1 MDELN
6 DWERQALA
14 AYVADYITEELR
26 REGIGFDVGSFM
38 VRDAIDAY
46 YGGAGEDADAA
57 NNPRILGQ
65 IFGG

>member
-1 MDELN
+1 MD
-6 DWERQALA
+6 DWEMQALA
-14 AYVADYITEELR
+14 AYVADYIMEEQAR
-26 REGIGFDVGSFM
+26 GNVEIDKYM

-46 YGGAGEDADAA
+46 FGGADDGDADAA

>member
-6 DWERQALA
+6 DYQRQALA
-14 AYVADYITEELR
+14 AYVADYIMEEMTR
-26 REGIGFDVGSFM
+26 GNIEVDKWM

>member
-1 MDELN
+1 MD
-6 DWERQALA
+6 DWQIQELA
-14 AYVADYITEELR
+14 AYVADYLTEEQARGNAEIDKYL
-26 REGIGFDVGSFM
+26 

-46 YGGAGEDADAA
+46 FGGAADGDADAA

>member
-1 MDELN
+1 ME
-6 DWERQALA
+6 EQARGNVEIDR
-14 AYVADYITEELR
+14 Y
-26 REGIGFDVGSFM
+26 M

-46 YGGAGEDADAA
+46 FGGEDDGDADAA